1 MTLNTNE
8 QVRPGLHFNEQGIAE
23 FSLWAPKATFVEIS
37 VIEKKIRLPLTETA
51 LGNWTIQTNQIKE
64 GDLYQLILDRKTE
77 RPDPASLSQ
86 TNGVHGS
93 SKAINLN
100 DFNWTDTNWQNTDLE
115 FYIIYELHTG
125 TFSLEGTFA
134 AIEDKLEHL
143 KQLGINAIEIM
154 PVAQFPGERNWGYD
168 GVAPYAVQNSYG
180 GAYRLQHLV
189 DCCHEKGIAVIL
201 DVVYNHIGPEGN
213 YFNDFG
219 YYFTSKYNT
228 PWGEALNFDDAY
240 CDAVRNYFKQNAL
253 MWFKDFHID
262 ALRLDAVHAIKDFS
276 PVHILREIK
285 IAVDQLNLE
294 TGKKHYLIAEVD
306 LNDTR
311 FINPLA
317 KQGYGMDAQWIDEF
331 HHALRIT
338 AGEPATGY
346 FADFK
351 GISDLA
357 KSYTD
362 AYVYDGQYSLHRKK
376 HFGVQADENSGKQ
389 FVVFSQNHDQTGNRM
404 LGERTSQLHSPE
416 MQRLLAGAVLTA
428 PYLPL
433 LFMGEEWSE
442 TNSFQYFVSHTDE
455 QLAEAV
461 REGRKKEFADF
472 HLQGEAPDP
481 MSMETFEHS
490 KLQWNLLE
498 DPLHQNMFKY
508 YQALIHLRKHH
519 SALRSLNRKQIEVT
533 VNEGNNTLLVHRWQE
548 ERHILCLM
556 NFSSTDQEIQL
567 PLLHKNWTTLIFS
580 GDRQWN
586 GHLKIPKNYTDQT
599 MVVLPGQSLLIL
611 DQD

>member
-1 MTLNTNE
+1 MMLDANDRM
-8 QVRPGLHFNEQGIAE
+8 RPGLHFDEQGLAQ
-23 FSLWAPKATFVEIS
+23 FSVWAPKATFVEIS
-37 VIEKKIRLPLTETA
+37 LVDKKLRLPLTETA
-51 LGNWTIQTNQIKE
+51 YGYWTIQTNQIKE

-86 TNGVHGS
+86 PEGVHGS
-93 SKAINLN
+93 SQALNLN
-100 DFNWTDTNWQNTDLE
+100 DYSWTDTNWQNTALE
-115 FYIIYELHTG
+115 SYIIYELHTG
-125 TFSLEGTFA
+125 TFTPEGTFA

-143 KQLGINAIEIM
+143 KQLGITAIEIM

-168 GVAPYAVQNSYG
+168 GVAPYAVQHSYG
-180 GAYRLQHLV
+180 GALGLQHLV
-189 DCCHEKGIAVIL
+189 DRCHENGIAVIL

-240 CDAVRNYFKQNAL
+240 CDAVRSYFKQNAL

-285 IAVDQLNLE
+285 IAVDQLNQE
-294 TGKKHYLIAEVD
+294 TGRNHFLIAEVD

-311 FINPLA
+311 FIDPLA

-362 AYVYDGQYSLHRKK
+362 AYVYDGQYSPHRKK
-376 HFGVQADENSGKQ
+376 HFGVKAEENEGKQ

-404 LGERTSQLHSPE
+404 LGERTSQLHTPE

-442 TNSFQYFVSHTDE
+442 TNPFQYFVSHTDP

-461 REGRKKEFADF
+461 RKGRKKEFADF

-481 MSMETFEHS
+481 MSMETFENS

-498 DPLHQNMFKY
+498 DPLHQNMFRY
-508 YQALIHLRKHH
+508 YQKLIHLRKHH
-519 SALRSLNRKQIEVT
+519 PALSSLNRKQIEVT
-533 VNEGNNTLLVHRWQE
+533 VDEQNNTLLVHRWQE
-548 ERHILCLM
+548 ERHVLCLM
-556 NFSSTDQEIQL
+556 NFSSTNQEIQL
-567 PLLHKNWTTLIFS
+567 PFLHKNWNILIFS
-580 GDRQWN
+580 GDSQWN
-586 GHLKIPKNYTDQT
+586 GHLKIAENYTDQT

-611 DQD
+611 E